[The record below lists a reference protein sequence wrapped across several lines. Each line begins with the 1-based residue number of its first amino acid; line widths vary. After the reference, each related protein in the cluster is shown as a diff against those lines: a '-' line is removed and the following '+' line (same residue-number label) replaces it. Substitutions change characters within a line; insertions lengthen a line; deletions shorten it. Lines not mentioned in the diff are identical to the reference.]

1 MATQITNYQCPA
13 CTGPMQF
20 SAETG
25 NLECEYCGSSFSVK
39 EIEAMYAEKEKQ
51 AAENMAEAQA
61 KEAENAEKES
71 QWDTSGL
78 SDNWGEDAAHM
89 RSYSCPSCGAELICD
104 DTTAAT
110 SCPYCGNPTVI
121 PGQFTGKLRPDLLI
135 PFRLTKDQAIQCLK
149 KHYSGKLF
157 LPGTFKAQNTIE
169 KIQGIYVPFWLYDG
183 TASGDFVYHT
193 TKVHTYSRGDKRITE
208 TNHFNVVRKG
218 AIAFEKVPVDAS
230 SKMPDDHMDSIE
242 PFDYK
247 DLTRFSTAYLPGF
260 LADKYDVTIA
270 DSNKRADTRF
280 AGTLEAEMDQTVTGY
295 SSRTTVTKNIRLKR
309 GMVHYAMLP
318 VWLLNVKWNN
328 QDFLFAIN
336 GQTGKTAGNL
346 PVCKKKMFGFFA
358 AVAAPLSAL
367 AVLLANL
374 IVG

>member
-1 MATQITNYQCPA
+1 M
-13 CTGPMQF
+13 
-20 SAETG
+20 
-25 NLECEYCGSSFSVK
+25 
-39 EIEAMYAEKEKQ
+39 EA
-51 AAENMAEAQA
+51 
-61 KEAENAEKES
+61 
-71 QWDTSGL
+71 
-78 SDNWGEDAAHM
+78 
-89 RSYSCPSCGAELICD
+89 
-104 DTTAAT
+104 
-110 SCPYCGNPTVI
+110 
-121 PGQFTGKLRPDLLI
+121 
-135 PFRLTKDQAIQCLK
+135 
-149 KHYSGKLF
+149 
-157 LPGTFKAQNTIE
+157 
-169 KIQGIYVPFWLYDG
+169 
-183 TASGDFVYHT
+183 
-193 TKVHTYSRGDKRITE
+193 
-208 TNHFNVVRKG
+208 
-218 AIAFEKVPVDAS
+218 
-230 SKMPDDHMDSIE
+230 IE

-346 PVCKKKMFGFFA
+346 PICKKKMFGFFA